1 MTARLD
7 LDVARRTRMP
17 DTRKPGQARDG
28 AAALRL
34 CAIVPVY
41 DHAAPLPGVL
51 DGLRAAGLPVFVV
64 DDGSAAPCA
73 QVIDACVAADA
84 SRHLVRLPMNAGKG
98 AAVQAGLAAAHA
110 AGFTHALQVD
120 ADGQHDLGA
129 LPALVAV
136 ATVEP
141 RALVSGRPQY
151 DESVPKSRLYGRYAT
166 HVWVW
171 INTLSFSIVDSMC
184 GFRIYPL
191 ASSLAA
197 CRRWRIGRRMDFDT
211 DLMLRMYWL
220 GVPMRFVPVPVRY
233 PEDGVSHFDV
243 LRDNLRLTSMH
254 TRHFLHLL
262 WRLLTL
268 RPRPDRLADDAAR
281 APLVRTS

>member
-1 MTARLD
+1 MQA
-7 LDVARRTRMP
+7 RMP
-17 DTRKPGQARDG
+17 DLPQADI
-28 AAALRL
+28 AALRL

-41 DHAAPLPGVL
+41 DHALPLPGVL

-64 DDGSAAPCA
+64 DDGSGPACA
-73 QVIDACVAADA
+73 RTIEACVAADA
-84 SRHLVRLPMNAGKG
+84 SRVLVRLERNGGKG
-98 AAVQAGLAAAHA
+98 AAVQAGFAAAHA
-110 AGFTHALQVD
+110 AGFSHALQVD
-120 ADGQHDLGA
+120 ADGQHDLAA
-129 LPALVAV
+129 LPALVA
-136 ATVEP
+136 AAREAP

-151 DESVPKSRLYGRYAT
+151 DASVPKSRLYGRYAT

-171 INTLSFSIVDSMC
+171 INTLSLDIVDSMC

-191 ASSLAA
+191 GASIAA
-197 CRRWRIGRRMDFDT
+197 CTRWRIGRRMDFDT

-233 PEDGVSHFDV
+233 PADGVSHFDV

-262 WRLLTL
+262 WRLATL
-268 RPRPDRLADDAAR
+268 RPRPDRFVGVPAPAIPAR
-281 APLVRTS
+281 AP